1 VESREKQDALLERVL
16 AEVRVLPGVAAV
28 SPVVAI
34 PFSGGAGWDG
44 RPIREGQ
51 TAEEASRNPMVN
63 LEVVEPDYFTAFRLA
78 PVRGRV
84 LSEEDRKGSTLV
96 VVVGETTARS
106 LWPGSDPIGQR
117 MRIEA
122 DGPAFTVV
130 GVVPDTRY
138 RELRTARP
146 TVYFALRQSVFPFA
160 PLTLA
165 LRAAG
170 DPAALVPSL
179 RQAIARAD
187 PGLLLEGASTF
198 DRHLDRPL
206 EGPRLNALLLGMFAA
221 AAVTLAAVGLFGVMA
236 AMVRQR
242 TQEIG
247 VRMALGA
254 TRARVFGSVMR
265 RGLAIAL
272 VGAATGVVAS
282 LAANRLLVAL
292 LYEVSPTD
300 VPTSLAVAAAL
311 MAVCAAAIA
320 VPARSSTRVD
330 PAVTLRRE

>member
-1 VESREKQDALLERVL
+1 
-16 AEVRVLPGVAAV
+16 
-28 SPVVAI
+28 
-34 PFSGGAGWDG
+34 
-44 RPIREGQ
+44 
-51 TAEEASRNPMVN
+51 
-63 LEVVEPDYFTAFRLA
+63 
-78 PVRGRV
+78 
-84 LSEEDRKGSTLV
+84 
-96 VVVGETTARS
+96 
-106 LWPGSDPIGQR
+106 
-117 MRIEA
+117 
-122 DGPAFTVV
+122 
-130 GVVPDTRY
+130 
-138 RELRTARP
+138 
-146 TVYFALRQSVFPFA
+146 
-160 PLTLA
+160 
-165 LRAAG
+165 
-170 DPAALVPSL
+170 
-179 RQAIARAD
+179 
-187 PGLLLEGASTF
+187 
-198 DRHLDRPL
+198 
-206 EGPRLNALLLGMFAA
+206 
-221 AAVTLAAVGLFGVMA
+221 VTLAAVGLFGVMA